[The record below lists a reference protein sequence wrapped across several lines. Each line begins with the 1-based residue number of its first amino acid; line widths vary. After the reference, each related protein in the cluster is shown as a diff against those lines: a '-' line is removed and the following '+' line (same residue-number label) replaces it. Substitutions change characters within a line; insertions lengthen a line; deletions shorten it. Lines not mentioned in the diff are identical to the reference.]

1 MNLANSGDAF
11 DREDSRVTT
20 MRVNVMISLG
30 VLGVLGG
37 LGGKLDL
44 YAENF

>member
-1 MNLANSGDAF
+1 MNPANSGDAF
-11 DREDSRVTT
+11 DREDSCVTT
-20 MRVNVMISLG
+20 MRVNVMIF
-30 VLGVLGG
+30 LGG

>member
-1 MNLANSGDAF
+1 
-11 DREDSRVTT
+11 
-20 MRVNVMISLG
+20 MRVNVMIFLGVLG